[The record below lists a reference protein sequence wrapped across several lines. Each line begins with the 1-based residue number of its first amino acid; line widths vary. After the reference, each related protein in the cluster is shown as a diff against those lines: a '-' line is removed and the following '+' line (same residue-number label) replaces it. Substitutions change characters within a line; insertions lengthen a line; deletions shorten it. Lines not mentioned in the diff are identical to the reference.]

1 MMDHST
7 ALNKLLEAADLIGML
22 EDLTNSSGGKIGP
35 SSVAGMRITLRGLRD
50 SVLQSHDTLAQEVVG
65 RAQAKMAQQN
75 HAITSV
81 STTLAPQNIERSEIS
96 PAASSSDM
104 NRVQFTKKDLR
115 ASLERIIEG

>member
-1 MMDHST
+1 MDQST
-7 ALNKLLEAADLIGML
+7 ALHKILEAADLVGML

-50 SVLQSHDTLAQEVVG
+50 SLLQSHDALAHEVVG
-65 RAQAKMAQQN
+65 RAQARMAAQN
-75 HAITSV
+75 HAV
-81 STTLAPQNIERSEIS
+81 APVATTLPMQQPESREMT
-96 PAASSSDM
+96 AATSMSDM

>member
-1 MMDHST
+1 MDQST

-50 SVLQSHDTLAQEVVG
+50 SLLQSHDSLAQEVVS
-65 RAQAKMAQQN
+65 RAHVRMAQQN
-75 HAITSV
+75 HAV
-81 STTLAPQNIERSEIS
+81 APVATTLATQISEPRES
-96 PAASSSDM
+96 AHSSDM

-115 ASLERIIEG
+115 ASLEKIIEG